1 MEYWLAF
8 LKKNLNTILFCFKS
22 LSWAPVSSFPFCK
35 TWCRPLVCAVL
46 CLGSLKCQKPISL
59 WQLLPT
65 RPVAK
70 TCSEMELSWT
80 ELFTTF
86 HLITWY
92 SDKNVPSD
100 SFSQFLCQRRKKVYK
115 LLSWKQS
122 TNICGVQGRKTAGP
136 VRNSKGGLNPRVL
149 QIRSSLPVPS
159 PPSSIPVSIGNQ
171 AVIVVC
177 FTGGGWAKPKLLVRE
192 VPSTL
197 SSNQIQGAGCIS
209 LFVNLCS
216 DKHLGL

>member
-1 MEYWLAF
+1 MVYIWNILEKGKCQYLLGHSYGVLTCF
-8 LKKNLNTILFCFKS
+8 FKKNLNTILFCFKS

-100 SFSQFLCQRRKKVYK
+100 SFSQ
-115 LLSWKQS
+115 
-122 TNICGVQGRKTAGP
+122 A
-136 VRNSKGGLNPRVL
+136 
-149 QIRSSLPVPS
+149 
-159 PPSSIPVSIGNQ
+159 
-171 AVIVVC
+171 
-177 FTGGGWAKPKLLVRE
+177 
-192 VPSTL
+192 
-197 SSNQIQGAGCIS
+197 
-209 LFVNLCS
+209 LCS
-216 DKHLGL
+216 PAPAALLLPCFSSCTVFKP